1 MRLRI
6 PLQSIA
12 LCGLEM
18 GKLLKTASCL
28 FAACRGRVC
37 AYVCVC
43 VCVVCVCVCVCV
55 SVCVCVGLPSE
66 LKVYLADGH
75 TIRPLH
81 FSALSFFSCHLPAS
95 HTHMHIHTHTTHYI
109 RTCTHTHAHTH
120 TTHYIHTCTHTHAH
134 AHTHT
139 QHTTF
144 THAHTHMHTHR
155 VKQYRSR
162 FLSYRCEN
170 QAGSCGSSECSDDQ
184 TSGDEEFPM
193 VSGTT

>member
-43 VCVVCVCVCVCV
+43 VCVYVCVCMYVCVCVYL
-55 SVCVCVGLPSE
+55 CVCVGLPSE

-95 HTHMHIHTHTTHYI
+95 HTH
-109 RTCTHTHAHTH
+109 AHTH
-120 TTHYIHTCTHTHAH
+120 TTHYIHTCTH
-134 AHTHT
+134 
-139 QHTTF
+139 